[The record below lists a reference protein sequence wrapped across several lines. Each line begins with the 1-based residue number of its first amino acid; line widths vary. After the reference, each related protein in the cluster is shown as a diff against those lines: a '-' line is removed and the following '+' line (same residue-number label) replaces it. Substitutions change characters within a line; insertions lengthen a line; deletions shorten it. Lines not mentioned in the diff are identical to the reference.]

1 MSSYLKLSNFKY
13 KDIEK
18 IFRTKYILYL
28 LGILCLFI
36 IILIILKS
44 NYFEGFE
51 DNKNKLIGLNKCD
64 GIVYINLENRE
75 DRKKLFLDEIK
86 KIGIDE
92 SKLHKVSGVYIP
104 KNGHKGCAHSHYL
117 ALLEAKKLKWKNVL
131 ILEDDFHF
139 TYPKE
144 IVQLKLSQLLNNLQK
159 IPVDG
164 SRIVYV
170 SESVFQKLNIDKK
183 LPFVRIEDISNAKSN
198 PTFIASKAE
207 IFQEERKVSNTS
219 KVNNVEIAPLSST
232 ESKKTELI
240 SKKIYLQ
247 FGSFYYSK
255 FANELRNNLINSL
268 KVINIAIE
276 GGSKNYYVT
285 IGPISNIKVYDSLY
299 YKLKQNNYDGFKI
312 LVK

>member
-1 MSSYLKLSNFKY
+1 MTKK
-13 KDIEK
+13 K
-18 IFRTKYILYL
+18 IFI
-28 LGILCLFI
+28 FI
-36 IILIILKS
+36 ILMLLNSCVNMENKKIIKI
-44 NYFEGFE
+44 YEAEGFLGNTNQIKINNPKIE
-51 DNKNKLIGLNKCD
+51 AVVSLSYPGSSIKITNLLN
-64 GIVYINLENRE
+64 N
-75 DRKKLFLDEIK
+75 
-86 KIGIDE
+86 
-92 SKLHKVSGVYIP
+92 VS
-104 KNGHKGCAHSHYL
+104 
-117 ALLEAKKLKWKNVL
+117 
-131 ILEDDFHF
+131 
-139 TYPKE
+139 
-144 IVQLKLSQLLNNLQK
+144 VQLNNLQK
-159 IPVDG
+159 ISVDG

-170 SESVFQKLNIDKK
+170 SESVFQKLKIDKK

-219 KVNNVEIAPLSST
+219 KVSNVEIAPLSST
-232 ESKKTELI
+232 ESNKTELI

-268 KVINIAIE
+268 KVKNIAIE
-276 GGSKNYYVT
+276 GVSKNYYVT